1 MRNQQWVTNLA
12 SYFEKLIKYF
22 KKYFPFLTHKEVAAE
37 LQRSVFPKFY
47 NSFVV
52 TIMHN
57 EEKSKIFSWGE
68 YIEIIVDYLALQEC
82 NELLK
87 RNKMSIDINTGN
99 LFFDNVNSGESIFD
113 CVEAQ

>member
-1 MRNQQWVTNLA
+1 
-12 SYFEKLIKYF
+12 
-22 KKYFPFLTHKEVAAE
+22 
-37 LQRSVFPKFY
+37 
-47 NSFVV
+47 
-52 TIMHN
+52 MHN

-87 RNKMSIDINTGN
+87 RNKMSIDINTEN